1 MKPKSQRSRSDF
13 GQSHR
18 RIGVGVSMDGKV
30 TRNELYHTDI
40 DIRLS
45 GDYFSKKRRL
55 QGVDLAP
62 GSRVAFFRIA
72 YSRGSDSF

>member
-1 MKPKSQRSRSDF
+1 
-13 GQSHR
+13 
-18 RIGVGVSMDGKV
+18 MDGKV